1 MLTKEL
7 LKANAELAGL
17 TDEQLSVIENLSK
30 NDEDR
35 VIGARIGEVYRQEDE
50 TIKNLTGYERQG
62 DEKTYVYRERVLK
75 DLTSRL
81 KGTDDLN
88 RQIADLTKEKA
99 RLEKVIADGEGDGET
114 KKALQQAQRD
124 LASITKQFTDLKT
137 EYDGAKNKFDS
148 ELLGIRIDN
157 ELALA
162 SKGFKFK
169 EGLPEAV
176 TRVVLDQAIAKIKG
190 MNPEFVDDGKGKK
203 TLIFKDE
210 TGARLLNQQNHLDP
224 FTANELIAN
233 ELKAMGV
240 LDEGRHQNGGGTSS
254 PTGGKGNNGG
264 YVVDIAGSKTQVEAY
279 EAITQTLMAQGL
291 TKGSAAFEKAMTE
304 SWETNNV
311 NSLPER

>member
-7 LKANAELAGL
+7 LKANAELNGL
-17 TDEQLSVIENLSK
+17 SDEQLSVIENLSK

-35 VIGARIGEVYRQEDE
+35 VIGMRIGEVYRQEDE
-50 TIKNLTGYERQG
+50 TIKNLTGIDRLG

-75 DLTSRL
+75 DLTS
-81 KGTDDLN
+81 KVKATDELTKQVADLN
-88 RQIADLTKEKA
+88 KEKA

-137 EYDGAKNKFDS
+137 EYDGAKSKFDA

-162 SKGFKFK
+162 TKGFKFK
-169 EGLPEAV
+169 DGLPEAV
-176 TRVVLDQAIAKIKG
+176 TRVVLDQAVAKIKG
-190 MNPEFVDDGKGKK
+190 MNPEFEEDGKGGKR
-203 TLIFKDE
+203 LIFKDE
-210 TGARLLNQQNHLDP
+210 AGARLLNKEHHLDP
-224 FTANELIAN
+224 YTANELIAN

-240 LDEGRHQNGGGTSS
+240 LDEGRRQTGAGTNTPTGDRGKGGGYS
-254 PTGGKGNNGG
+254 
-264 YVVDIAGSKTQVEAY
+264 VDVAGSKTQVEAY
-279 EAITQTLMAQGL
+279 EAITQTLLAQGM

-304 SWETNNV
+304 SWEANNV
-311 NSLPER
+311 QSLPER

>member
-7 LKANAELAGL
+7 LKANAELTGL
-17 TDEQLSVIENLSK
+17 TDEQLSAIENLSK

-35 VIGARIGEVYRQEDE
+35 VIGMRIGEVYRQEDE
-50 TIKNLTGYERQG
+50 TIKNLTGIDRQG

-75 DLTSRL
+75 DLTSRV
-81 KGTDDLN
+81 KATDELTK
-88 RQIADLTKEKA
+88 QVADLTKEKA
-99 RLEKVIADGEGDGET
+99 RLENVIADGEGDGET
-114 KKALQQAQRD
+114 KKALQQAQKD

-137 EYDGAKNKFDS
+137 EYDGAKSKFDA

-169 EGLPEAV
+169 DGLPEAV

-190 MNPEFVDDGKGKK
+190 MNPEFVEDAQGKRS
-203 TLIFKDE
+203 LIFKDE
-210 TGARLLNQQNHLDP
+210 NGARLLNKEHHLDP
-224 FTANELIAN
+224 YTANELIAN

-240 LDEGRHQNGGGTSS
+240 LDEGRKQGGGGTSI
-254 PTGGKGNNGG
+254 PTGERGKGG
-264 YVVDIAGSKTQVEAY
+264 YSVDIAGSKTQVEAY

-291 TKGSAAFEKAMTE
+291 TKGSAAFDKAMAE

-311 NSLPER
+311 QALPER